1 MALDPQDTEG
11 LEDET
16 VAAWSV
22 AEDVMI
28 GVMAAAAMRAAR
40 KPNVRVA
47 AQQEWARTVN
57 PRVVATASGLV
68 ADAPAMV
75 DAATEQAAIRGATA
89 AAQEATTVRP
99 AAPRH
104 RATLPGSGTRTSTG
118 GGTTATPTGTSPSRR
133 IPRPMT
139 LPRTRP
145 QVPGGTTP
153 PPVRPGKA
161 AAEATGRA
169 LDKAARQVP
178 RNAKNAWDRIINDA
192 VNRTVAGELTIEQ
205 AMQQA
210 MDQAAK
216 EGIGFYRDSRGRK
229 WGLDTYSEM
238 AIRTGT
244 NQALRDAH
252 AAELL
257 AQGIDLVIVSSH
269 SNPAPVCAPYEQKV
283 LSLTGE
289 HPNGRQTIDGQS
301 VTVTAS
307 IAEAEANGLHHPN
320 CRHTH
325 TAYLPGFT
333 EPLPVA
339 DDPGHEGY
347 KATQQQRYYEREI
360 RRSQRMEAAAT
371 TPEARAKAAARRR
384 AYEAKLA
391 AHRKQWD
398 LPRRRH
404 REQFRGPTG
413 GAAAAGRTPRNSP
426 TPTPSPVANS
436 RGGAGASA
444 GRSHQGDSY
453 SHRSYTDRITTT
465 DAELQRTA
473 RRARSTIE
481 SALPPG
487 FIIPRYRVER
497 FDHETSPRT
506 GEIIRPAHES
516 TLRGRTYLDEDRITI
531 NPTMQGQ
538 ELTMVHEIGHL
549 IDYNLSAEQRPHVHA
564 ALSRIRES
572 RTYQS
577 LASFD
582 QTRMSDLR
590 QKAYLMDDRELFAR
604 AFSQWVAE
612 ESGKPGLTKA
622 LGFHLDAD
630 GVDGLAQ
637 WPHDDFVRYVK
648 PAMDDL
654 FRGM

>member
-16 VAAWSV
+16 VAAWTA
-22 AEDVMI
+22 AETVMI
-28 GVMAAAAMRAAR
+28 TAMAAGAMRAAR
-40 KPNVRVA
+40 RTGVPVRVA
-47 AQQEWARTVN
+47 AQHEWSRTVG
-57 PRVVATASGLV
+57 PRVTATASGLV
-68 ADAPAMV
+68 ADTPRMV
-75 DAATEQAAIRGATA
+75 EAATEQAAIRGAEA
-89 AAQEATTVRP
+89 AAQEAATVRP

-104 RATLPGSGTRTSTG
+104 RATLPGSGTRTSAG
-118 GGTTATPTGTSPSRR
+118 SPNLGSSGAGAGRTPRS
-133 IPRPMT
+133 PRPMT

-145 QVPGGTTP
+145 QVPGNTTP
-153 PPVRPGKA
+153 PPVRPGRA

-178 RNAKNAWDRIINDA
+178 QNAKNAWDRIINDA

-216 EGIGFYRDSRGRK
+216 EGIGFYRDSAGRK

-269 SNPAPVCAPYEQKV
+269 ANPAPVCAPYEQKV

-339 DDPGHEGY
+339 DDPDHAGY
-347 KATQQQRYYEREI
+347 KATQRQRYYEREI

-371 TPEARAKAAARRR
+371 TPEAKAKAAARRR

-391 AHRKQWD
+391 THRKQWD

-404 REQFRGPTG
+404 RELLRGPSS
-413 GAAAAGRTPRNSP
+413 GAAAAGRPR
-426 TPTPSPVANS
+426 TPTPEPTPVAS
-436 RGGAGASA
+436 ARGGGGAKPPAPPRTPPQPLMSGGGDDDRWRTQQQAVGPSA
-444 GRSHQGDSY
+444 PRPALDS
-453 SHRSYTDRITTT
+453 
-465 DAELQRTA
+465 TA
-473 RRARSTIE
+473 RRHILDGEPGKAHLGGHRRGVGRVGKTEFPASWSDADIINAVDL
-481 SALPPG
+481 ALSDPHWSRIDG
-487 FIIPRYRVER
+487 DR
-497 FDHETSPRT
+497 
-506 GEIIRPAHES
+506 S
-516 TLRGRTYLDEDRITI
+516 TLRRVVTKNGDR
-531 NPTMQGQ
+531 
-538 ELTMVHEIGHL
+538 VL
-549 IDYNLSAEQRPHVHA
+549 IEASYYPKDGEMFLRAGYPKSGDDVVLNLAGGGTA
-564 ALSRIRES
+564 AVVFDDSPLRE
-572 RTYQS
+572 
-577 LASFD
+577 
-582 QTRMSDLR
+582 
-590 QKAYLMDDRELFAR
+590 E
-604 AFSQWVAE
+604 
-612 ESGKPGLTKA
+612 G
-622 LGFHLDAD
+622 
-630 GVDGLAQ
+630 
-637 WPHDDFVRYVK
+637 
-648 PAMDDL
+648 
-654 FRGM
+654 

>member
-11 LEDET
+11 LEEET
-16 VAAWSV
+16 VTAWSV

-57 PRVVATASGLV
+57 PRVTATASGLV
-68 ADAPAMV
+68 ADTPAMV
-75 DAATEQAAIRGATA
+75 ERATEQAAIRGAEA
-89 AAQEATTVRP
+89 AAQEAATVRP

-118 GGTTATPTGTSPSRR
+118 GGTTAAPSGTSPSRR
-133 IPRPMT
+133 TTRPMT
-139 LPRTRP
+139 LPRTQP

-153 PPVRPGKA
+153 PPVRPRKA

-178 RNAKNAWDRIINDA
+178 RNAKSAWDRIINDA
-192 VNRTVAGELTIEQ
+192 VNKTVAGELTIEQ

-216 EGIGFYRDSRGRK
+216 EGIGFYRDNAGRK

-269 SNPAPVCAPYEQKV
+269 ANPAPQCAPYEQKV

-307 IAEAEANGLHHPN
+307 VAEAVANGLEHPN
-320 CRHTH
+320 CRHVY

-339 DDPGHEGY
+339 DDPDHEGY

-371 TPEARAKAAARRR
+371 TPEARAKAAARHR

-391 AHRKQWD
+391 AHRRQWD

-404 REQFRGPTG
+404 REK
-413 GAAAAGRTPRNSP
+413 
-426 TPTPSPVANS
+426 
-436 RGGAGASA
+436 
-444 GRSHQGDSY
+444 
-453 SHRSYTDRITTT
+453 
-465 DAELQRTA
+465 
-473 RRARSTIE
+473 
-481 SALPPG
+481 
-487 FIIPRYRVER
+487 
-497 FDHETSPRT
+497 
-506 GEIIRPAHES
+506 
-516 TLRGRTYLDEDRITI
+516 
-531 NPTMQGQ
+531 
-538 ELTMVHEIGHL
+538 
-549 IDYNLSAEQRPHVHA
+549 
-564 ALSRIRES
+564 
-572 RTYQS
+572 
-577 LASFD
+577 
-582 QTRMSDLR
+582 LR
-590 QKAYLMDDRELFAR
+590 Q
-604 AFSQWVAE
+604 
-612 ESGKPGLTKA
+612 PGNPMPQ
-622 LGFHLDAD
+622 
-630 GVDGLAQ
+630 V
-637 WPHDDFVRYVK
+637 
-648 PAMDDL
+648 
-654 FRGM
+654 

>member
-40 KPNVRVA
+40 KPGVPVRLA

-57 PRVVATASGLV
+57 PRVTATASGLV
-68 ADAPAMV
+68 TDTPAMV
-75 DAATEQAAIRGATA
+75 ERATEQAAIRGAEA

-104 RATLPGSGTRTSTG
+104 RATLPGSAAPAAARHRLSPGAPGTPPAPRTPG
-118 GGTTATPTGTSPSRR
+118 PDTAPVT
-133 IPRPMT
+133 PRPRTMT

-145 QVPGGTTP
+145 RVPGNTTP
-153 PPVRPGKA
+153 PPVRPGRA

-178 RNAKNAWDRIINDA
+178 RSAKSAWDRIINDA

-216 EGIGFYRDSRGRK
+216 EGIGFYRDSAGRK

-269 SNPAPVCAPYEQKV
+269 ANPAPQCAPYEQKV

-333 EPLPVA
+333 DPLPVQP
-339 DDPGHEGY
+339 DPDHEGY
-347 KATQQQRYYEREI
+347 KATQQQRYFEREI
-360 RRSQRMEAAAT
+360 RRSARMEAAAT

-384 AYEAKLA
+384 NYEAKLS
-391 AHRKQWD
+391 AHRRQWD

-404 REQFRGPTG
+404 REQLRGPSG
-413 GAAAAGRTPRNSP
+413 GAAAAGRRR
-426 TPTPSPVANS
+426 TPTPNPTPVAGARRGSSGGGTPPVPPTTTPRPLMSGGGDDPRRILANELEAADLTIPIDHII
-436 RGGAGASA
+436 RGRIGPRAVGGAHDPARRTETVHAIRNGESQLRPAGKTYFPPLAGGTVALERWLSA
-444 GRSHQGDSY
+444 PDGPVVAALREPDHVNHAAAGLWVVNK
-453 SHRSYTDRITTT
+453 RTTT
-465 DAELQRTA
+465 PD
-473 RRARSTIE
+473 
-481 SALPPG
+481 G
-487 FIIPRYRVER
+487 
-497 FDHETSPRT
+497 D
-506 GEIIRPAHES
+506 EIILEVVAGATKRS
-516 TLRGRTYLDEDRITI
+516 
-531 NPTMQGQ
+531 NP
-538 ELTMVHEIGHL
+538 
-549 IDYNLSAEQRPHVHA
+549 
-564 ALSRIRES
+564 
-572 RTYQS
+572 
-577 LASFD
+577 ASFRV
-582 QTRMSDLR
+582 TS
-590 QKAYLMDDRELFAR
+590 AYPIRGDRVTWMD
-604 AFSQWVAE
+604 
-612 ESGKPGLTKA
+612 P
-622 LGFHLDAD
+622 D
-630 GVDGLAQ
+630 GNLYYIDIEGRVT
-637 WPHDDFVRYVK
+637 PYE
-648 PAMDDL
+648 
-654 FRGM
+654 

>member
-16 VAAWSV
+16 VAAWTA
-22 AEDVMI
+22 AETVMI
-28 GVMAAAAMRAAR
+28 TAMAAGAMRAAR

-47 AQQEWARTVN
+47 AQQEWVRTVN
-57 PRVVATASGLV
+57 PRVTATASGLV
-68 ADAPAMV
+68 VDTPRMV
-75 DAATEQAAIRGATA
+75 ESATEQAAVRGATA
-89 AAQEATTVRP
+89 AAQEAATVRP

-104 RATLPGSGTRTSTG
+104 RATLPGSGTRTSPG
-118 GGTTATPTGTSPSRR
+118 RTSPGASTSPRT
-133 IPRPMT
+133 PRPMT

-145 QVPGGTTP
+145 QVPGNTTP
-153 PPVRPGKA
+153 PPVRPGRA
-161 AAEATGRA
+161 AAEAAGRA
-169 LDKAARQVP
+169 LDKAARQIP
-178 RNAKNAWDRIINDA
+178 RNAKSAWDRIINDA

-216 EGIGFYRDSRGRK
+216 EGIGFYRDASGRK

-269 SNPAPVCAPYEQKV
+269 ANPAPQCAPYEQKV

-333 EPLPVA
+333 EPLPVQP
-339 DDPGHEGY
+339 DPDHEGY

-371 TPEARAKAAARRR
+371 TPEAKAKAAARRR

-391 AHRKQWD
+391 AH
-398 LPRRRH
+398 
-404 REQFRGPTG
+404 
-413 GAAAAGRTPRNSP
+413 
-426 TPTPSPVANS
+426 
-436 RGGAGASA
+436 
-444 GRSHQGDSY
+444 
-453 SHRSYTDRITTT
+453 
-465 DAELQRTA
+465 
-473 RRARSTIE
+473 
-481 SALPPG
+481 
-487 FIIPRYRVER
+487 
-497 FDHETSPRT
+497 
-506 GEIIRPAHES
+506 
-516 TLRGRTYLDEDRITI
+516 
-531 NPTMQGQ
+531 
-538 ELTMVHEIGHL
+538 
-549 IDYNLSAEQRPHVHA
+549 
-564 ALSRIRES
+564 
-572 RTYQS
+572 
-577 LASFD
+577 
-582 QTRMSDLR
+582 
-590 QKAYLMDDRELFAR
+590 
-604 AFSQWVAE
+604 
-612 ESGKPGLTKA
+612 
-622 LGFHLDAD
+622 
-630 GVDGLAQ
+630 
-637 WPHDDFVRYVK
+637 
-648 PAMDDL
+648 
-654 FRGM
+654 

>member
-1 MALDPQDTEG
+1 VALDPQDTEG

-68 ADAPAMV
+68 ADTPAMV
-75 DAATEQAAIRGATA
+75 ETATEQAAIRGAEA
-89 AAQEATTVRP
+89 AAQEAAMVRP

-118 GGTTATPTGTSPSRR
+118 GGSGATPSGTSPSRR
-133 IPRPMT
+133 TPRPMT

-145 QVPGGTTP
+145 QAPGSTTP
-153 PPVRPGKA
+153 PPVRPGRA
-161 AAEATGRA
+161 AAEAAGRA

-178 RNAKNAWDRIINDA
+178 RNAKSAWDRIINDA
-192 VNRTVAGELTIEQ
+192 VNKTVAGELTIEQ

-210 MDQAAK
+210 MDDAAK
-216 EGIGFYRDSRGRK
+216 QGIGFYRDSTGRK

-269 SNPAPVCAPYEQKV
+269 ANPAPQCAPYEQKI

-289 HPNGRQTIDGQS
+289 HPNGRQTIDGES

-307 IAEAEANGLHHPN
+307 VAEAEANGLHHCN

-333 EPLPVA
+333 EPLPVQP
-339 DDPGHEGY
+339 DPDHEGY

-384 AYEAKLA
+384 SYESRLSS
-391 AHRKQWD
+391 HVRQND

-404 REQFRGPTG
+404 REK
-413 GAAAAGRTPRNSP
+413 
-426 TPTPSPVANS
+426 
-436 RGGAGASA
+436 
-444 GRSHQGDSY
+444 
-453 SHRSYTDRITTT
+453 
-465 DAELQRTA
+465 
-473 RRARSTIE
+473 
-481 SALPPG
+481 
-487 FIIPRYRVER
+487 
-497 FDHETSPRT
+497 
-506 GEIIRPAHES
+506 
-516 TLRGRTYLDEDRITI
+516 LR
-531 NPTMQGQ
+531 
-538 ELTMVHEIGHL
+538 
-549 IDYNLSAEQRPHVHA
+549 
-564 ALSRIRES
+564 
-572 RTYQS
+572 
-577 LASFD
+577 
-582 QTRMSDLR
+582 
-590 QKAYLMDDRELFAR
+590 
-604 AFSQWVAE
+604 
-612 ESGKPGLTKA
+612 KPGNPMPK
-622 LGFHLDAD
+622 
-630 GVDGLAQ
+630 V
-637 WPHDDFVRYVK
+637 
-648 PAMDDL
+648 
-654 FRGM
+654 